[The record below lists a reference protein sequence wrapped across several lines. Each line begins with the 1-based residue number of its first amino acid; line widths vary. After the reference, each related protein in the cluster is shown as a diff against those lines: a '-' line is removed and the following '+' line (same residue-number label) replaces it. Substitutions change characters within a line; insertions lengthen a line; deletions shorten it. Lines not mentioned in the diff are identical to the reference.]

1 MLPDPAREQVLAAL
15 ATERKLAYATLSAHR
30 APESSRPDLQNF
42 EAHRSLRTI
51 RIVNHALGLNSGSL
65 PSLPLDLS
73 AIITALRQAL
83 VDGSRRPSNVDLA
96 LIDSLAA
103 IVAAREAAPA
113 LVPTDFE
120 PPVAQSLVDPS
131 ARCRRALDGDNPFSL
146 CDLQAHVWNI
156 IADRGA
162 ESEKNLAAYAC
173 LLALRDGST
182 ISPQTVA
189 EAIACLPR
197 DLLSLEYFCI
207 RSLPVYGSD
216 RPGPATYIAVS
227 HAGGDPSTLR
237 FMHCLSNRQENDR
250 EIADM
255 RGHLTGE
262 NEVERRAAGMMPK
275 INITI
280 VNEPGADIDLL
291 KMKGLR
297 VYHSI
302 FPGHTAIRPGLKRI
316 TVRPAGDIHRVPFE
330 VLPWQQ
336 GRLGDSFAFYYCPV
350 STLLQASPAARPVG
364 SPPLVIAACDYDE
377 SAGLGGVLQIG
388 GHRGLF
394 DGLPGSAREGEAV
407 AALLDAELLTGPEA
421 DRPSTIAALR
431 DADRPVIHFATHS
444 FFVDRERFH
453 APDISG
459 EVIKTVDPRFAGRI
473 YSAIVLAGANDY
485 VAPDQRVWLND
496 RGLIGTCE
504 ILRLDLRATA
514 LVTLSSCESGIGA
527 IEVGGELDSLREALL
542 AAGVDTVVASL
553 WPVNDHDTADF
564 MTAFYRLL
572 KSGEPVSQALLGA
585 RNLLVNLPTTSRY
598 AFVSFGADIRL
609 EWRHE
614 SGPDHRTDDIPIE
627 AQDIAG

>member
-216 RPGPATYIAVS
+216 RPGPATYIAVLT
-227 HAGGDPSTLR
+227 HDPDTRDVFEGILRDEAFHMNYTRKQLERVAPRRHGWRLWVARLHRFWKVYLR
-237 FMHCLSNRQENDR
+237 FASAFASVMG
-250 EIADM
+250 AVV
-255 RGHLTGE
+255 LT
-262 NEVERRAAGMMPK
+262 VQYF
-275 INITI
+275 
-280 VNEPGADIDLL
+280 V
-291 KMKGLR
+291 
-297 VYHSI
+297 
-302 FPGHTAIRPGLKRI
+302 
-316 TVRPAGDIHRVPFE
+316 
-330 VLPWQQ
+330 VLPV
-336 GRLGDSFAFYYCPV
+336 FA
-350 STLLQASPAARPVG
+350 LAAKR
-364 SPPLVIAACDYDE
+364 
-377 SAGLGGVLQIG
+377 
-388 GHRGLF
+388 
-394 DGLPGSAREGEAV
+394 SAR
-407 AALLDAELLTGPEA
+407 
-421 DRPSTIAALR
+421 
-431 DADRPVIHFATHS
+431 
-444 FFVDRERFH
+444 
-453 APDISG
+453 
-459 EVIKTVDPRFAGRI
+459 
-473 YSAIVLAGANDY
+473 
-485 VAPDQRVWLND
+485 
-496 RGLIGTCE
+496 
-504 ILRLDLRATA
+504 
-514 LVTLSSCESGIGA
+514 
-527 IEVGGELDSLREALL
+527 REALGWTP
-542 AAGVDTVVASL
+542 AAER
-553 WPVNDHDTADF
+553 PH
-564 MTAFYRLL
+564 
-572 KSGEPVSQALLGA
+572 
-585 RNLLVNLPTTSRY
+585 
-598 AFVSFGADIRL
+598 SFTGQY
-609 EWRHE
+609 
-614 SGPDHRTDDIPIE
+614 G
-627 AQDIAG
+627 